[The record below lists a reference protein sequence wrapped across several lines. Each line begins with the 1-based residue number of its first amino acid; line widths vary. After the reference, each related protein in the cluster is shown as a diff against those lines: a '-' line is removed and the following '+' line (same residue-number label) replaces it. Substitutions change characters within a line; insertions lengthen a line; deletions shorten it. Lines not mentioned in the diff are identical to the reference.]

1 MLDFHCEP
9 GNRWVGV
16 GFRWEVDQVSLENLD
31 VIRDFT
37 IHQPGFSN
45 HTTVG
50 GEENLELV
58 VFGTTVLWD
67 EIDNDSEPITM
78 NIIE

>member
-1 MLDFHCEP
+1 MGSRL
-9 GNRWVGV
+9 
-16 GFRWEVDQVSLENLD
+16 GFTENLY

-45 HTTVG
+45 NSTVG

-58 VFGTTVLWD
+58 VLGTTVFRD
-67 EIDNDSEPITM
+67 EIDHDSEPITE
-78 NIIE
+78 NVIE

>member
-1 MLDFHCEP
+1 M
-9 GNRWVGV
+9 GSGS
-16 GFRWEVDQVSLENLD
+16 GFTEDLYI
-31 VIRDFT
+31 IRDFT

-58 VFGTTVLWD
+58 VLGTTMFGD
-67 EIDNDSEPITM
+67 EIDNDSEPITK
-78 NIIE
+78 NVIE